1 MGWGLTK
8 ALYLGMLLITTT
20 SGNVDVY
27 NNTSYNNNLDTIWAE
42 TCRGEVFVWGNST
55 NVVNN
60 VLYAVPMNTGKIT
73 DHNSG
78 ICWAGIP
85 DKNDTFSHNLTF
97 NGTVGQNSVTV
108 QGTTNDT
115 VNLNA
120 IIANNTLLG
129 TDPKLANVGTKDFYP
144 LAGSPVLGGGTPGPL
159 GYPAYT
165 VDGFEQPSPPNIGA
179 LAVRP

>member
-1 MGWGLTK
+1 VIACPLPHCFRRLSAHASWEL
-8 ALYLGMLLITTT
+8 
-20 SGNVDVY
+20 
-27 NNTSYNNNLDTIWAE
+27 
-42 TCRGEVFVWGNST
+42 RGSECKPAN
-55 NVVNN
+55 
-60 VLYAVPMNTGKIT
+60 P
-73 DHNSG
+73 
-78 ICWAGIP
+78 
-85 DKNDTFSHNLTF
+85 
-97 NGTVGQNSVTV
+97 TV